1 MPKRGVNPKK
11 LAAGEVR
18 NADVLAEALQGK
30 YQVGQVLA
38 CRGFKSFQIQ
48 IVGGGKRE
56 VSIASKVLSGGR
68 TSPFYVSR
76 DDWLIVDGP
85 EVVGIVNSRNRAG
98 FESLQSAGRIPASA
112 KFTGLEEFFDVE
124 EDDED
129 KKAADATWGLNEAK
143 SKREEEEMAS
153 RLEQAAA
160 IAARIR
166 AARAGLLARGAALP
180 GVGGSEDAELDL
192 LEGADVEDD
201 GVPPAEE
208 SAAAGGSEESTGR
221 RQITSKRR
229 LAAIAAREAAEA
241 AAAETEEDRAR
252 REALEAYYAAEQERE
267 IREAALEAE
276 FSAMSKKMAEA
287 GDWEAFV
294 DAI

>member
-143 SKREEEEMAS
+143 SKREEAEMAS

-192 LEGADVEDD
+192 LEGADVEDE
-201 GVPPAEE
+201 GLPAE
-208 SAAAGGSEESTGR
+208 SAAAGGSAEESTGR

-241 AAAETEEDRAR
+241 AAAETEEDRAAR
-252 REALEAYYAAEQERE
+252 AALEAYYAAEQERE